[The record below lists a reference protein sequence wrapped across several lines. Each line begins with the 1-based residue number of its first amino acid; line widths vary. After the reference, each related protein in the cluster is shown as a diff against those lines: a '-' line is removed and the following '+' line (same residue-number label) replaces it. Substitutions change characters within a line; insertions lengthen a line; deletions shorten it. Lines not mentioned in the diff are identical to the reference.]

1 MAYRGL
7 VHSLPFFQGNFRE
20 GNALIKQR
28 CIPLSLFSILLRE
41 CCRPRICWLF
51 PSFPYSLE
59 NNCCQQLPA
68 PKQPD
73 NCARLRSVISRDAGH
88 YDKGNRFTTTIESV
102 RLACKLA
109 SSACAFLV
117 EFCGINH
124 IKTRLSSSWHEV
136 AFVGALLA
144 FLIVHFGE
152 RVHVLERT
160 NNPI

>member
-1 MAYRGL
+1 MAYRGF
-7 VHSLPFFQGNFRE
+7 VRSLPFFQGNFRD
-20 GNALIKQR
+20 GNAFIKQR

-41 CCRPRICWLF
+41 CCRSRIYWLI
-51 PSFPYSLE
+51 PSLPHSLE
-59 NNCCQQLPA
+59 NNYCRQLSD
-68 PKQPD
+68 PKQPGS
-73 NCARLRSVISRDAGH
+73 CARLHSVISREEGH
-88 YDKGNRFTTTIESV
+88 YYKGNRFTTTIESA

-117 EFCGINH
+117 EFCRINH
-124 IKTRLSSSWHEV
+124 IKTGLSSSWHEV